1 MNGNI
6 SIGRNVV
13 YMVELIFM
21 NNWDTLFDPSEDLF
35 IKALLKNC
43 SATFV
48 PNCSCPFSDFFSFES
63 KRPEFTSPFLHC

>member
-35 IKALLKNC
+35 IKALFKKLFSNFC
-43 SATFV
+43 TQLFV
-48 PNCSCPFSDFFSFES
+48 SFFGF
-63 KRPEFTSPFLHC
+63 FLVRI